1 MSTTEDDALP
11 RPAPRFVPTLTEVV
25 AAADASAP
33 AAAPSVPAPST
44 PVAPPP
50 MPSIGAATAAHT
62 ADAML
67 ARIGPDL
74 DRQIAEAIGRVL
86 HEQLLGCRRRWPK
99 WCARRWPRRL
109 RRMRMAAM
117 LGQTPSVAC
126 AAPYRFPD

>member
-86 HEQLLGCRRRWPK
+86 HEQLLASTAGCRRRWPK

-117 LGQTPSVAC
+117 LG
-126 AAPYRFPD
+126 

>member
-1 MSTTEDDALP
+1 MMNMSTTEDDAQP
-11 RPAPRFVPTLTEVV
+11 RSAPRFVPTLTEVV

-86 HEQLLGCRRRWPK
+86 HEQLLGFNGRVQK
-99 WCARRWPRRL
+99 A
-109 RRMRMAAM
+109 
-117 LGQTPSVAC
+117 VAEVVRE
-126 AAPYRFPD
+126 AVAKALAQDAHGRDAGTNP